1 VRRLG
6 LVALAQFRANP
17 MFVERD
23 ATYSND
29 KPDPGA
35 AFMTGSRARG
45 NASRIYRSPESRESR
60 GI

>member
-1 VRRLG
+1 MRRLG

-35 AFMTGSRARG
+35 AFMTGSRERVADLPL
-45 NASRIYRSPESRESR
+45 A
-60 GI
+60 GIQGI